1 LQPLFLEERNAIAR
15 QTSQTQ
21 STPTQKRPSP
31 DGLWAYYHAGRD
43 DPNSSNVP
51 FKSNSEDG
59 SVRRGAK
66 MDRVAEEILLKTPE
80 ADELFA
86 PSNVESIIS
95 SNDRQEIKL
104 SDVIKM
110 IAEGKI

>member
-1 LQPLFLEERNAIAR
+1 
-15 QTSQTQ
+15 
-21 STPTQKRPSP
+21 
-31 DGLWAYYHAGRD
+31 
-43 DPNSSNVP
+43 
-51 FKSNSEDG
+51 
-59 SVRRGAK
+59 